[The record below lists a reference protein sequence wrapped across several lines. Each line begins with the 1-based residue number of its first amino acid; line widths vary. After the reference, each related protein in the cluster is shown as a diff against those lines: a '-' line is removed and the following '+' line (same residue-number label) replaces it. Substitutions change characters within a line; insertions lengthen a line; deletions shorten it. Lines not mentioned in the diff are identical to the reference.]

1 MYSVDVVNKKT
12 SLHNWT
18 LMWNSKGAGDV
29 MCTIDICL
37 VTHTRCI
44 IKYMM
49 RNPQHWIHFFLQ
61 NISNLYELRMIIL
74 NRTYNTIWVKIRNA
88 LNRAGDGT
96 CHNLP
101 KGYFE
106 NIIKGTELCRIWPI
120 IQLDSV
126 YVWES
131 SLLL

>member
-1 MYSVDVVNKKT
+1 MY
-12 SLHNWT
+12 
-18 LMWNSKGAGDV
+18 
-29 MCTIDICL
+29 TIDICL

-49 RNPQHWIHFFLQ
+49 WNSPFCIQIVLQ
-61 NISNLYELRMIIL
+61 NISNLYKLRTIIL
-74 NRTYNTIWVKIRNA
+74 NWTYNTIWVKIRNA

-106 NIIKGTELCRIWPI
+106 NFIKGTELCRIQLIICNRLGICMGIFPI
-120 IQLDSV
+120 VVAIKNSHSA
-126 YVWES
+126 WAS
-131 SLLL
+131 SLVFSICYNRTI